1 MLVSTTDGRSTL
13 CKEGAKSAKTP
24 VASIIPT
31 TPTDKPKGAT
41 GLQLPSSGRLAA
53 SLLRAL
59 TTEGAGKKPPCPWL
73 EYNGKEEEWLRA
85 ILPVDCGGVFL
96 RSAQLGEVEKGLLK
110 AASNQLCI
118 VLQRLTEAKSL
129 AKVVCV

>member
-31 TPTDKPKGAT
+31 TPADKPKGAT
-41 GLQLPSSGRLAA
+41 GLQLPSSSRLAA

-59 TTEGAGKKPPCPWL
+59 TTEGAGEKPPCPWL
-73 EYNGKEEEWLRA
+73 EYSGKEEEWLRA
-85 ILPVDCGGVFL
+85 RLPVDCVGVFL
-96 RSAQLGEVEKGLLK
+96 RSAQLGDIEKGLLE
-110 AASNQLCI
+110 AASKQLCS
-118 VLQRLTEAKSL
+118 VLQRLTEAESL
-129 AKVVCV
+129 AKVACM